1 MVELLTRRMTVQP
14 STANAEQRSVEVV
27 LSAFADVRRSY
38 GIERLS
44 PDPTHWEIPDYVPL
58 IDGHRNGSFRDVLG
72 QVRNIRFEEGRM
84 LGTAFVSNGEAW
96 AAIERGDVRNV
107 SIGYAPQT
115 YSESRDPKSG
125 LKVRTLTKTTLREA
139 SLVPI
144 GADPSATVRNDPME
158 PEVITEQ
165 PEVTSGNE
173 VTTRAEIRTIC
184 RAAGMTAEQAD
195 ELIDRDVT
203 PTEARAAAFEHLN
216 SRRPVITVG
225 RSAEDP
231 AVTRGLQAE
240 ALAASVT
247 GAEPSEGARQYMG
260 LGLLGHASVCL
271 TRSGE
276 AGVAAM
282 GVDTLVTRAMA
293 TTSDFPILMNDAAN
307 RVLLASYRAAES
319 PLKRVARQS
328 NLPNFRDG
336 KFLRAGGIP
345 NLKEV
350 TEAGEIKHVTTL
362 ESGEGFKLKTYASIM
377 SVSRQLII
385 NDDFGVFGQWA
396 TNAGVAAANTEAEL
410 LASLLLDGAGA
421 GPMMSDGKRLF
432 HVDHGNLAGAGAAP
446 DVDELSAARLA
457 MRRQTGL
464 DGVTLINAT
473 PKFLVVSADLETT
486 GEQLLAELASQ
497 TFAEVNPFSGK
508 LTLLVEPRLPD
519 GTWYVFAD
527 PASVPVLAY
536 GYLSSAP
543 GPQLASRDGWD
554 VLGREFRV
562 VLDFGAGALDWRGAY
577 RNPGEAEI

>member
-1 MVELLTRRMTVQP
+1 MLAIDLETRRAAVQP
-14 STANAEQRSVEVV
+14 TSLNTEERSVEVV

-44 PDPTHWEIPDYVPL
+44 PDPSHWEIPDYVPL

-72 QVRNIRFEEGRM
+72 QVRNIRFEGGRM
-84 LGTAFVSNGEAW
+84 IGTAFVSNDEAW
-96 AAIERGDVRNV
+96 GAIERGDVRNV
-107 SIGYAPQT
+107 SIGYAPQS
-115 YSESRDPKSG
+115 YSDTREG
-125 LKVRTLTKTTLREA
+125 GVKVRTLTKTALREA

-144 GADPSATVRNDPME
+144 GADPHATVRNNPME
-158 PEVITEQ
+158 PEVTTEE

-184 RAAGMTAEQAD
+184 RTAGMTVEQAD
-195 ELIDRDVT
+195 ELIDRDATVI
-203 PTEARAAAFEHLN
+203 EARAAAFEHLN
-216 SRRPVITVG
+216 SRRPIVTIG
-225 RSAEDP
+225 RSTEDP

-240 ALAASVT
+240 ALATTIT
-247 GAEPSEGARQYMG
+247 GAEPSEGARQYRG
-260 LGLLGHASVCL
+260 LSLLDHARLRL
-271 TRSGE
+271 TSAGE
-276 AGVAAM
+276 RNVGTLGTDA
-282 GVDTLVTRAMA
+282 LVTRAMA
-293 TTSDFPILMNDAAN
+293 TTSDFPILMNDAGN

-319 PLKRVARQS
+319 PLKRVARQG
-328 NLPNFRDG
+328 NLPNFREG

-345 NLKEV
+345 NLREV

-362 ESGEGFKLKTYASIM
+362 EAGEGYKLKTYASIM

-410 LASLLLDGAGA
+410 LSDLLLDGAGA
-421 GPMMSDGKRLF
+421 GPVMSDGKRLF
-432 HVDHGNLAGAGAAP
+432 HVDHGNLAAPGAAP
-446 DVDELSAARLA
+446 DVDELSDARLA

-464 DGVTLINAT
+464 DGVSLVNAT
-473 PKFLVVSADLETT
+473 PKYLIVSADLETV
-486 GEQLLAELASQ
+486 GEKLLAELAAN
-497 TFAEVNPFSGK
+497 TVAEANPFAGK

-577 RNPGEAEI
+577 RNPGEGI

>member
-1 MVELLTRRMTVQP
+1 MLELLTRRLTVQP
-14 STANAEQRSVEVV
+14 STMNAEERSVEVV

-44 PDPTHWEIPDYVPL
+44 PDPSHWEIPEYVPL

-72 QVRNIRFEEGRM
+72 QVRNIRFEGGRM
-84 LGTAFVSNGEAW
+84 IGTAFVSNDEAW
-96 AAIERGDVRNV
+96 GAIERGDVRNV
-107 SIGYAPQT
+107 SIGYAPQSFT
-115 YSESRDPKSG
+115 DTREG
-125 LKVRTLTKTTLREA
+125 GVMVRTLTKTTLREV

-144 GADPSATVRNDPME
+144 GADPSATVRNANME
-158 PEVITEQ
+158 PEVVTEEA
-165 PEVTSGNE
+165 EVTSAPE

-184 RAAGMTAEQAD
+184 RSAGMTVEQAD
-195 ELIDRDVT
+195 ELIDRD
-203 PTEARAAAFEHLN
+203 PTVIEARAAAREHQS
-216 SRRPVITVG
+216 SRRPIINVG
-225 RSAEDP
+225 RSSEDP

-240 ALAASVT
+240 ALAASFT
-247 GAEPSEGARQYMG
+247 GAEPSERARQYVGMS
-260 LGLLGHASVCL
+260 LLGHASLCL

-276 AGVAAM
+276 RGVATM
-282 GVDTLVTRAMA
+282 GTDKLVTRAMA
-293 TTSDFPILMNDAAN
+293 TTSDFPLLMNDAGN
-307 RVLLASYRAAES
+307 RTLLAAYGNAES
-319 PLKRVARQS
+319 PLKRLARQG
-328 NLPNFRDG
+328 NLPNFREG

-345 NLKEV
+345 NLREV

-362 ESGEGFKLKTYASIM
+362 EAGEGYKLKTYASIM

-385 NDDFGVFGQWA
+385 NDDFSVFGQWA
-396 TNAGVAAANTEAEL
+396 TNAGIAAANTEAEL
-410 LASLLLDGAGA
+410 LSSLLLDGAGA
-421 GPMMSDGKRLF
+421 GPLMSDGKRLF
-432 HVDHGNLAGAGAAP
+432 HVDHGNLAAAGAAP

-464 DGVTLINAT
+464 DGVSLINAT
-473 PKFLVVSADLETT
+473 PKFLLVSADLETT
-486 GEQLLAELASQ
+486 GEQLLATLAAN
-497 TFAEVNPFSGK
+497 TVADANPFSGK

-562 VLDFGAGALDWRGAY
+562 HLDFGAGAIDWRGAY
-577 RNPGEAEI
+577 HNPGEEI

>member
-1 MVELLTRRMTVQP
+1 MLELQTRRATFQP
-14 STANAEQRSVEVV
+14 STLNAEARTFDAT
-27 LSAFADVRRSY
+27 LSGFSDVRRAY

-44 PDPTHWEIPDYVPL
+44 PDPSNWEIPESVVFL
-58 IDGHRNGSFRDVLG
+58 DGHKNGSFRDAIG
-72 QVRNIRFEEGRM
+72 QVRNIRIENGEM
-84 LGTAFVSNGEAW
+84 VGTVSVSNDDAW
-96 AAIERGDVRNV
+96 AAIERGDVRAV
-107 SIGYAPQT
+107 SIGYVPQT
-115 YSESRDPKSG
+115 YSESRDPKTG
-125 LKVRTLTKTTLREA
+125 LMVRTLTKLTLREV

-144 GADPSATVRNDPME
+144 GADPRATIRNEPME
-158 PEVITEQ
+158 PEVIEQ

-173 VTTRAEIRTIC
+173 VTTRTEIRTIC
-184 RAAGMTAEQAD
+184 RAANMTPEQAD
-195 ELIDRDVT
+195 ELIDRGAT

-216 SRRPVITVG
+216 SRRPVISIG

-231 AVTRGLQAE
+231 AITRGLQAE

-260 LGLLGHASVCL
+260 LGLLGHATVCL

-276 AGVAAM
+276 AGVATM
-282 GVDTLVTRAMA
+282 GTDTLVTRAMA
-293 TTSDFPILMNDAAN
+293 TTSDFPILMNDAGN

-396 TNAGVAAANTEAEL
+396 ANAGVAAANTEADL
-410 LASLLLDGAGA
+410 MASLLLDGAGA
-421 GPMMSDGKRLF
+421 GPLMSDGKRLF
-432 HVDHGNLAGAGAAP
+432 HVDHGNLAATGAAP
-446 DVDELSAARLA
+446 DVDELSASRLA
-457 MRRQTGL
+457 MRKQTGL
-464 DGVTLINAT
+464 DGVTLINAM
-473 PKFLVVSADLETT
+473 PKFLIVSADLETT
-486 GEQLLAELASQ
+486 GEQLLATLASQ

-508 LTLLVEPRLPD
+508 LTLLVEPRLPE

-527 PASVPVLAY
+527 PASVPILAY

-543 GPQLASRDGWD
+543 GPQLASRDGWE

-562 VLDFGAGALDWRGAY
+562 HLDFGAGAIDWRGAY